1 MPQTIHYNSDYQP
14 LEKSM
19 DIKENAKNVD
29 VWTRGLFILIYGV
42 IFYFLFFLIWL
53 VVIFQ
58 FLMKLITTELN
69 EQLLDFS
76 NSLTKYVSQILLY
89 ITFKSEERPF
99 PFSPWPSDDDV
110 LNSDSLSSDKTA
122 TKKKKISKKKATK
135 KTPKAPDE
143 T

>member
-1 MPQTIHYNSDYQP
+1 
-14 LEKSM
+14 M

-76 NSLTKYVSQILLY
+76 DSLTKYVSQILLY

-110 LNSDSLSSDKTA
+110 MNSNSLSNQTA
-122 TKKKKISKKKATK
+122 TKKKKTSKKKAIK
-135 KTPKAPDE
+135 KTPKGLDE

>member
-1 MPQTIHYNSDYQP
+1 
-14 LEKSM
+14 M

-76 NSLTKYVSQILLY
+76 DSLTKYVSQILLY

-110 LNSDSLSSDKTA
+110 LNSYAGSNKSVNKKT
-122 TKKKKISKKKATK
+122 SKKKATK

>member
-1 MPQTIHYNSDYQP
+1 
-14 LEKSM
+14 M

-42 IFYFLFFLIWL
+42 IFYFLFALIWL

-69 EQLLDFS
+69 GHLLEFS
-76 NSLTKYVSQILLY
+76 DSLTKYVSQILLY

-99 PFSPWPSDDDV
+99 PFSPWPSDDDT
-110 LNSDSLSSDKTA
+110 LNSETLRGNK
-122 TKKKKISKKKATK
+122 TKKKKTTKKKATK
-135 KTPKAPDE
+135 KAPKAPDE

>member
-1 MPQTIHYNSDYQP
+1 
-14 LEKSM
+14 M

-29 VWTRGLFILIYGV
+29 VWTRGLFIIIYGV

-76 NSLTKYVSQILLY
+76 DSLTKYVGQILFY

-110 LNSDSLSSDKTA
+110 LNSDSLSNQTTT
-122 TKKKKISKKKATK
+122 TKKKTSKKKVTK
-135 KTPKAPDE
+135 KTPKGSDE
-143 T
+143 I

>member
-1 MPQTIHYNSDYQP
+1 
-14 LEKSM
+14 M

-76 NSLTKYVSQILLY
+76 DSLTKYVSQILLY

-110 LNSDSLSSDKTA
+110 LDSVSLSSNQTTTRKKKT
-122 TKKKKISKKKATK
+122 TKKRAIKKA
-135 KTPKAPDE
+135 PKAADE
-143 T
+143 I